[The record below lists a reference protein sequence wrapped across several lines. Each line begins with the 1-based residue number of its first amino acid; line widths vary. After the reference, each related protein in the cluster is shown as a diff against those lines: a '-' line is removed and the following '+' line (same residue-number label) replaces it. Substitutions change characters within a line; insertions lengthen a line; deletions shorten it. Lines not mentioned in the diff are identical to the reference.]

1 MQKKIYKI
9 KKYLFDR
16 NNLQTFMIRLSAVIP
31 GILLFVSLI
40 GIISRTVFRFLI
52 PVALFASFVLSIYLM
67 LLLIQFIKAV
77 RLIDKNAIILSQ
89 GNLNISD
96 IIGEKTRGLEI
107 LTSAINDLKR
117 NLLSYIESTKSN
129 VIILSDA
136 VGKVTKSI
144 DMTYKGNEQIAS
156 NISIVAEKA
165 QEQLKIAK
173 ATLEGIEK
181 VSLGANRI
189 TTTLGNI
196 ESFVGNTVK
205 LTSDGAEHLGKY
217 NDQMQLISANLDE
230 TANFIQT
237 LNSNLSEISE
247 FGNLI
252 MNITGQLNLL
262 SLNSR
267 VEAAR
272 AGEAGRG
279 FSVVAQEMNK
289 LSDATKD
296 SVTQINN
303 LLANISKSNT
313 KVSESIANVTNTFDM
328 SKEIFHSVKVS
339 FDTINSNANILNND
353 IKKVYEESVM
363 ISDSTKEIS
372 VQSSVLHDA
381 TNEIS
386 SITQDVAAVTE
397 EELAE
402 NEEINSQAISLKKM
416 LSSIENLL
424 KKYKTSVLPA
434 GEASQ
439 KRLKFVMLSPVNEP
453 FWESVRQGALYAQT
467 ELKDKN
473 VEVEFIGFD
482 KIDRSFIDTLNEVIN
497 TGCDGLI
504 LPGFVK
510 GIEECVDRAAVKKI
524 PVMTFNC
531 DLTNDTKRLSY
542 FGPNVAAEGSLA
554 GEILARSIDEKG
566 EIVIFNGSDK
576 SSIHETRREAVKTS
590 LYRYD
595 EIKIVGTIDNMENN
609 IDVYKKL
616 KEMFYYLP
624 NINGILFIG
633 QGAPGA
639 ARLIEEMKLVGKVKL
654 FCFDYNDEIVE
665 LIKKGIV
672 HKVFRQDPFSQ
683 GHDPIIY
690 LYNYLVANEVPE
702 KTTYTR
708 TEVLDKYSVS
718 DL

>member
-1 MQKKIYKI
+1 MQNKFNKI

-31 GILLFVSLI
+31 GILLLVSLI
-40 GIISRTVFRFLI
+40 GIISGTVFRFVI
-52 PVALFASFVLSIYLM
+52 PVALLASFVLSVYLM
-67 LLLIQFIKAV
+67 LLLVQFIKSI
-77 RLIDKNAIILSQ
+77 RLIDNNAIVLSQ
-89 GNLNISD
+89 GDLNIDD
-96 IIGEKTRGLEI
+96 IIAEKTRGFEI
-107 LTSAINDLKR
+107 LTSAINDMKR

-144 DMTYKGNEQIAS
+144 DMTYKGNEQIAA
-156 NISIVAEKA
+156 NITIVAERA
-165 QEQLKIAK
+165 QEQLKIARV
-173 ATLEGIEK
+173 TLEGIEK
-181 VSLGANRI
+181 VSSGASLI

-205 LTSDGAEHLGKY
+205 LTSDGAEHLDKY
-217 NDQMQLISANLDE
+217 NGQMELISENLVE
-230 TANFIQT
+230 TVNFIQT
-237 LNSNLSEISE
+237 LNSNLSEINV

-252 MNITGQLNLL
+252 MNITGQLHLL

-296 SVTQINN
+296 SVTQITN
-303 LLANISKSNT
+303 LLDNIIKSNA
-313 KVSESIANVTNTFDM
+313 KVSESIAHVTNTFDM
-328 SKEIFHSVKVS
+328 SKEIFQSVKVS

-353 IKKVYEESVM
+353 IKKVYEESRM
-363 ISDSTKEIS
+363 ISESTKEIS
-372 VQSSVLHDA
+372 IHGSVLHDA
-381 TNEIS
+381 SDDIS
-386 SITQDVAAVTE
+386 RITQDVAAITE

-402 NEEINSQAISLKKM
+402 NEEIKNQAISLKKM

-424 KKYKTSVLPA
+424 KKYRTSILPVN
-434 GEASQ
+434 EVST
-439 KRLKFVMLSPVNEP
+439 KRLKFVMLSPANEP
-453 FWESVRQGALYAQT
+453 FWESVRQGALYAKT

-473 VEVEFIGFD
+473 AEVEFIGFD
-482 KIDRSFIDTLNEVIN
+482 QIDHSFIDTLNEVID

-510 GIEECVDRAAVKKI
+510 GIGECVDRAAAKKI
-524 PVMTFNC
+524 PIMTFNC
-531 DLTNDTKRLSY
+531 DLADETKRLSY
-542 FGPNVAAEGSLA
+542 FGPNVSAEGTLA

-566 EIVIFNGSDK
+566 EIVVFSGNSK
-576 SSIHETRREAVKTS
+576 SLIHEKRREAAKTA

-595 EIKIVGTIDNMENN
+595 DIKVVGTVDNIENN

-616 KEMFYYLP
+616 KEMLNYLT
-624 NINGILFIG
+624 NINGVLVIG

-639 ARLIEEMKLVGKVKL
+639 ARVIEEMKLVGKVKL
-654 FCFDYNDEIVE
+654 LCFDYNDEIVE

-690 LYNYLVANEVPE
+690 LYNYLVANVAPE
-702 KTTYTR
+702 NTTYTR
-708 TEVLDKYSVS
+708 TEVIDKYSVS
-718 DL
+718 DF

>member
-1 MQKKIYKI
+1 
-9 KKYLFDR
+9 
-16 NNLQTFMIRLSAVIP
+16 
-31 GILLFVSLI
+31 
-40 GIISRTVFRFLI
+40 
-52 PVALFASFVLSIYLM
+52 
-67 LLLIQFIKAV
+67 
-77 RLIDKNAIILSQ
+77 
-89 GNLNISD
+89 
-96 IIGEKTRGLEI
+96 
-107 LTSAINDLKR
+107 
-117 NLLSYIESTKSN
+117 
-129 VIILSDA
+129 
-136 VGKVTKSI
+136 
-144 DMTYKGNEQIAS
+144 
-156 NISIVAEKA
+156 
-165 QEQLKIAK
+165 
-173 ATLEGIEK
+173 
-181 VSLGANRI
+181 
-189 TTTLGNI
+189 LGNI
-196 ESFVGNTVK
+196 EGFVGNTVK
-205 LTSDGAEHLGKY
+205 LTSDGAQHLDKY
-217 NDQMQLISANLDE
+217 SGQMQLISENLEE

-237 LNSNLSEISE
+237 LSSNLSEISV

-252 MNITGQLNLL
+252 MNITGQLHLL

-296 SVTQINN
+296 SVTQINK
-303 LLANISKSNT
+303 LLENIINSNT
-313 KVSESIANVTNTFDM
+313 KVSESIAHVTNTFGT
-328 SKEIFHSVKVS
+328 SKEIFQSVKTS

-353 IKKVYEESVM
+353 IKKVYEESLM

-381 TNEIS
+381 SNEIS
-386 SITQDVAAVTE
+386 CITQDVAAITE

-402 NEEINSQAISLKKM
+402 NEEINNQAISLKRM

-424 KKYKTSVLPA
+424 KKYRTSVLPA
-434 GEASQ
+434 DKVSE
-439 KRLKFVMLSPVNEP
+439 KRLKFVMLSPANEP

-482 KIDRSFIDTLNEVIN
+482 KIDHSFIDTLNKVID
-497 TGCDGLI
+497 TGCDGLV

-524 PVMTFNC
+524 PIMAFNC
-531 DLTNDTKRLSY
+531 DLADETKRLSY
-542 FGPNVAAEGSLA
+542 FGPNVAAEGALA
-554 GEILARSIDEKG
+554 VEMLARSIDEKG
-566 EIVIFNGSDK
+566 EIVIFSGSSK
-576 SSIHETRREAVKTS
+576 SPIHEKRREAATAA

-595 EIKIVGTIDNMENN
+595 EIRVVGTIDNMENN

-616 KEMFYYLP
+616 KDMLNYLT
-624 NINGILFIG
+624 NINGVLVIG

-639 ARLIEEMKLVGKVKL
+639 ARIIEEMKLVGKVKL
-654 FCFDYNDEIVE
+654 LCFDYNSEIVE

-708 TEVLDKYSVS
+708 TEVIDNYSVS
-718 DL
+718 DS